1 MIMTP
6 IDFPNEWLTVLKILY
21 PEEVDVILTEQKE
34 QAEKNAMENLES
46 ATSEAMVKAG
56 DQQESAMH
64 QSPSEDPNV
73 IKQTG

>member
-34 QAEKNAMENLES
+34 QADKNATENLES
-46 ATSEAMVKAG
+46 ATSEATTKARY
-56 DQQESAMH
+56 
-64 QSPSEDPNV
+64 
-73 IKQTG
+73 